1 MTLKFIDFFSGAGGL
16 SCGLEQAG
24 FQCLLGIDQDRS
36 SLETFQANH
45 QNATT
50 ILGNLQEIST
60 PEIQAIIGNQTVDLI
75 CGGPPCQGFS
85 TIGANDKTDQRNFLF
100 FEFVRVVAAFLPNT
114 IIIENVT
121 GLLSRKNQQ
130 TLSLI
135 LNCFTEL
142 GYTMDV
148 RVLSAHHY
156 GVPQAR
162 RRTIF
167 LGNRFKVPNLY
178 PEQQFKNPQKE
189 DNHLP
194 DCRTV
199 NWAFSNLIADNNKP
213 LNHDLKAAQIPNEL
227 ERNRIHYIPE
237 GQGIRYEKDQLA
249 YLPKQLWFDVN
260 WQQIPE
266 QRFRETKLRR
276 LDGNACSPT
285 LNTSR
290 TTYYHPTED
299 RYLTVREAA
308 AIQSFPP
315 NFIFQGSLTQQ
326 WRQIGNAVPPL
337 LAKAIGESILKLYQ
351 QKEQI
356 EKVNSVVDIDS
367 IRAQAFSYK
376 NSQLIST
383 NSIAISN

>member
-1 MTLKFIDFFSGAGGL
+1 MTLRFIDLFSGAGGL

-24 FQCLLGIDQDRS
+24 FQCLLGVDQDRS

-45 QNATT
+45 PHATT
-50 ILGNLQEIST
+50 ILGDLQQISRQD
-60 PEIQAIIGNQTVDLI
+60 IQSIIGNQTVDLI

-85 TIGANDKTDQRNFLF
+85 TIGVNDNTDQRNFLF
-100 FEFVRVVAAFLPNT
+100 LEFVRVVAAFLPNI

-121 GLLSRKNQQ
+121 GLLSRKNQP
-130 TLSLI
+130 TLSSI

-142 GYTMDV
+142 GYQIDV

-167 LGNRFKVPNLY
+167 LGNRFNIPNIY
-178 PEQQFKNPQKE
+178 PQQQFKDPLKE
-189 DNHLP
+189 NSNFP
-194 DCRTV
+194 NFRTV
-199 NWAFSNLIADNNKP
+199 NWAFSNLINYQNQRF
-213 LNHDLKAAQIPNEL
+213 NHDIKTAQIPNEL
-227 ERNRIHYIPE
+227 ERKRIHYIPE
-237 GQGIRYEKDQLA
+237 GKGIRYQKDQLA
-249 YLPKQLWFDVN
+249 YLPEHLWFDAN

-276 LDGNACSPT
+276 LDRNACSPT

-315 NFIFQGSLTQQ
+315 DFIFKGSLTQQ

-337 LAKAIGESILKLYQ
+337 LAKAIGEAILQLYQ
-351 QKEQI
+351 QKDKI
-356 EKVNSVVDIDS
+356 KTVNLNPNIDE
-367 IRAQAFSYK
+367 IRANAFNYK
-376 NSQLIST
+376 KIG
-383 NSIAISN
+383 

>member
-1 MTLKFIDFFSGAGGL
+1 MKTIQFIDLFSGAGGL

-24 FQCLLGIDQDRS
+24 FQCLLAIDQDRY

-45 QNATT
+45 HNTKT
-50 ILGNLQEIST
+50 ILGNIQEISI
-60 PEIQAIIGNQTVDLI
+60 ENIQQIINHQTIDLI

-85 TIGANDKTDQRNFLF
+85 TIGVNDNTDQRNFLF
-100 FEFVRVVAAFLPNT
+100 SEFVRVVAALQPSF

-121 GLLSRKNQQ
+121 GLLSRKNQP
-130 TLSLI
+130 TLSSI

-142 GYTMDV
+142 GYNMDV

-167 LGNRFKVPNLY
+167 LGNRLNLPNLY
-178 PEQQFKNPQKE
+178 PEIQYKNPLKE
-189 DNHLP
+189 SNYLP
-194 DCRTV
+194 NCRTV
-199 NWAFSNLIADNNKP
+199 NWAFSSLLKFQNKIF
-213 LNHDLKAAQIPNEL
+213 NHDVKSAQIPNEL
-227 ERNRIHYIPE
+227 ERKRIHYIPE
-237 GQGIRYEKDQLA
+237 GKGIRYQKDQLA
-249 YLPKQLWFDVN
+249 YLPESLWFDVN
-260 WQQIPE
+260 WQQIRE

-276 LDGNACSPT
+276 LDRNTVSPT

-315 NFIFQGSLTQQ
+315 DFIFKGSLTQQ

-337 LAKAIGESILKLYQ
+337 LAKAIGEAILKLYQ
-351 QKEQI
+351 QKDQKK
-356 EKVNSVVDIDS
+356 KVDSNLDIDA
-367 IRAQAFSYK
+367 IRASAFSYK
-376 NSQLIST
+376 KQPVCRVR
-383 NSIAISN
+383 

>member
-1 MTLKFIDFFSGAGGL
+1 MTLKFIDLFSGAGGL

-24 FQCLLGIDQDRS
+24 FQCLLAIDQDRS
-36 SLETFQANH
+36 SLETLSINH
-45 QNATT
+45 QNAKT
-50 ILGNLQEIST
+50 ILGNIQDIST
-60 PEIQAIIGNQTVDLI
+60 EDIQQNISNQTVDLI

-85 TIGANDKTDQRNFLF
+85 TIGVNDNTDQRNFLF
-100 FEFVRVVAAFLPNT
+100 SEFVRVVAALLPNF

-121 GLLSRKNQQ
+121 GLLSRKNQL
-130 TLSLI
+130 TLSSI

-142 GYTMDV
+142 GYKMDV

-167 LGNRFKVPNLY
+167 LGNRFNIPNLY
-178 PEQQFKNPQKE
+178 PKQQFQNPLKE
-189 DNHLP
+189 NNKLP
-194 DCRTV
+194 NCRTV
-199 NWAFSNLIADNNKP
+199 NWAFSNLIHCQAKV
-213 LNHDLKAAQIPNEL
+213 LNHDLKAAKIPNEL
-227 ERNRIHYIPE
+227 EQKRIHYIPE
-237 GQGIRYEKDQLA
+237 GKGIRYEKDQLA
-249 YLPKQLWFDVN
+249 YLPEHLWFDVD
-260 WQQIPE
+260 WQQIRE

-276 LDGNACSPT
+276 LDKNTCSPT

-315 NFIFQGSLTQQ
+315 DFIFKGSLTQQ

-337 LAKAIGESILKLYQ
+337 LAKAIGEAILKLYQ
-351 QKEQI
+351 QKDYM
-356 EKVNSVVDIDS
+356 EKVDSDLDIDK
-367 IRAQAFSYK
+367 IRSYAFSYK
-376 NSQLIST
+376 RSVT
-383 NSIAISN
+383 HH

>member
-1 MTLKFIDFFSGAGGL
+1 MTLKFIDLFSGAGGL

-24 FQCLLGIDQDRS
+24 FQCLLGVDQDRS

-45 QNATT
+45 PHATT
-50 ILGNLQEIST
+50 ILGDLKQIST
-60 PEIQAIIGNQTVDLI
+60 KDIQSIIGNQTVDLI

-85 TIGANDKTDQRNFLF
+85 TIGVNDNADQRNFLF
-100 FEFVRVVAAFLPNT
+100 LEFVRVVEAFLPN
-114 IIIENVT
+114 IIIVENVT
-121 GLLSRKNQQ
+121 GLLSRKNQA
-130 TLSLI
+130 TLSSI

-142 GYTMDV
+142 GYKMDV

-167 LGNRFKVPNLY
+167 LGNRFNVPNLY
-178 PEQQFKNPQKE
+178 PKQQFKDSLK
-189 DNHLP
+189 DNSNLP
-194 DCRTV
+194 HCRTV
-199 NWAFSNLIADNNKP
+199 NWAFSHLIKYQKQR
-213 LNHDLKAAQIPNEL
+213 LNHDINAAQIPNEL
-227 ERNRIHYIPE
+227 ERKRIHYIPE
-237 GQGIRYEKDQLA
+237 GKGIRYQKDQLA
-249 YLPKQLWFDVN
+249 YLPKPLWFDIN

-276 LDGNACSPT
+276 LDRNTCSPT

-315 NFIFQGSLTQQ
+315 DFIFKGSLTQK

-337 LAKAIGESILKLYQ
+337 LSKAIGEAILQLYQ
-351 QKEQI
+351 QKDKI
-356 EKVNSVVDIDS
+356 KKVNSDLDLS
-367 IRAQAFSYK
+367 EIRANAFNYK
-376 NSQLIST
+376 K
-383 NSIAISN
+383 SNQSVGCVREA

>member
-1 MTLKFIDFFSGAGGL
+1 MTQTFIDLFSGAGGL

-24 FQCLLGIDQDRS
+24 FQCLLAIDQDRS

-45 QNATT
+45 HYAEI
-50 ILGNLQEIST
+50 ILGNIQEISI
-60 PEIQAIIGNQTVDLI
+60 EQIKDKIGNNTVDLI

-85 TIGANDKTDQRNFLF
+85 TIGANDKADKRNFLF
-100 FEFVRVVAAFLPNT
+100 LEFVRVVEAFLPNT

-130 TLSLI
+130 TLSSI
-135 LNCFTEL
+135 LNYFTEL

-167 LGNRFKVPNLY
+167 LGNRFGVENLY
-178 PEQQFKNPQKE
+178 PEKQFKNPNKE
-189 DNHLP
+189 QDNLP
-194 DCRTV
+194 DARTV
-199 NWAFSNLIADNNKP
+199 NWAFSQLIENNSTKF
-213 LNHDLKAAQIPNEL
+213 NHDIKAAQIPNEL
-227 ERNRIHYIPE
+227 ERKRIHYIPE
-237 GQGIRYEKDQLA
+237 GKGIRYEKDQLA
-249 YLPKQLWFDVN
+249 YLRPELWFDVN

-276 LDGNACSPT
+276 LDRNSCSPT

-308 AIQSFPP
+308 AIQSFPAD
-315 NFIFQGSLTQQ
+315 FIFKGSLTQQ

-337 LAKAIGESILKLYQ
+337 LAKAIGESILKLDQ
-351 QKEQI
+351 SKNNR
-356 EKVNSVVDIDS
+356 EKVNSVQDLDV
-367 IRAQAFSYK
+367 IRAQAFSYYSSK
-376 NSQLIST
+376 RH
-383 NSIAISN
+383 